1 MIEIK
6 DLEYKY
12 KNSKKAI
19 NNINLNIVEGE
30 FVAVIGQNGSGKS
43 TLARL
48 IAGIDYPTKG
58 NVVVDNIDTKNKKQ
72 TLDLRKTIGIVFQ
85 NPENQIIFE
94 KIYDDIEFGLKNLG
108 IENREERIKN
118 AIESVGIK
126 NITDTYEISLGQK
139 QRVAIASILAMKP
152 KYIVFDEPTTM
163 LDPKGK
169 KDILNIIKELNK
181 KGITIIYVT
190 NVIDEILIAD
200 RIIALEDGIIKKEFK
215 KKDVLDNIEFLKE
228 LNLEIPV
235 VLDII
240 LKLKEKQIDA
250 EFLLED
256 ILE

>member
-58 NVVVDNIDTKNKKQ
+58 NVVIDNIDTKNKKQ